1 MVPTRLFNATV
12 FVLLVSMTALA
23 TVGNV
28 FHDASCSEACTVAAE
43 STPNLAAD
51 SHAGCSH
58 GHSHSSDSSDQNKEN
73 VPNEET
79 PSHDSD
85 QCGVC
90 IFLSLASPPVVL
102 TEAPERDESTEPTA
116 VQSDSIVALA
126 PRRTKTARGPPA
138 HVV

>member
-12 FVLLVSMTALA
+12 LVLLVAMTALA

-28 FHDASCSEACTVAAE
+28 FHDASCSEACAVAVE
-43 STPNLAAD
+43 STPNTAAD
-51 SHAGCSH
+51 SHSGCSH
-58 GHSHSSDSSDQNKEN
+58 GHSHSADLSDQNKEN
-73 VPNEET
+73 APDEGT

-102 TEAPERDESTEPTA
+102 TEAPERDESTEPTT
-116 VQSDSIVALA
+116 VRSDSLLAFA

-138 HVV
+138 RVV